1 MEIASADDQLGEQPL
16 YHLAI
21 DARIQRWVDA
31 MPQYGPGHADLVA
44 QVRAGL
50 PPGLA
55 VAGSYLDGIGVP
67 ACIAAA
73 GRAVEAL
80 RAEVAR

>member
-1 MEIASADDQLGEQPL
+1 MFGVTADPVDV
-16 YHLAI
+16 
-21 DARIQRWVDA
+21 RVQRWIDA

-44 QVRAGL
+44 ELRAGL
-50 PPGLA
+50 PPTLA

-73 GRAVEAL
+73 GRAVTSVIEAL
-80 RAEVAR
+80 ATQVAR